1 MEAEPVLVGRPSFG
15 ARLLIPPRRARHLG
29 EASNMNSLRNA
40 ALMVGTLSLSAC
52 TAAPTAPDVGPLL
65 DTARPPY
72 VNQDSGARLT
82 GYLQVRLANLSPAAP
97 NLTICLSTV
106 AGTGAP
112 ETTGRILGQPD
123 PAAGVDGT
131 LPFPGVSPYVP
142 VPIYDTPGFGYVMR
156 LYSRDDLPF
165 ALGGACPAPESAIMP
180 LFTASLT
187 TADLSGVTHA
197 TVIAAG
203 VLPGTPVSCP
213 GTCPEPQIIVIPDD
227 PTPNPEGARVRLVH
241 AIPNVPVPIE
251 VCLDPDEVI
260 NLGAGMFSNG
270 PLPRMRVLPEAS
282 DTNGMVFGDTSEF
295 IETVPLRN
303 SGVLYVHA
311 VTTGVPSCN
320 AATQILGPYPF
331 PLPVPSGTPADVA
344 RTLDAGD
351 VITAFAF
358 GRAGNPCT
366 DDAMCI
372 EALGGDC
379 DTTTGMCEDDLSPSV
394 LPWQDVRG
402 PME

>member
-1 MEAEPVLVGRPSFG
+1 
-15 ARLLIPPRRARHLG
+15 
-29 EASNMNSLRNA
+29 MNSLRNSWFRHAWFRHA
-40 ALMVGTLSLSAC
+40 ALLVGSLSLGAC
-52 TAAPTAPDVGPLL
+52 STARTEPDVGPLL
-65 DTARPPY
+65 DTARAPFES
-72 VNQDSGARLT
+72 QDSGARLT

-97 NLTICLSTV
+97 NLTICLSTI

-123 PAAGVDGT
+123 AATGSDGT

-156 LYSRDDLPF
+156 LFSRDDLPF
-165 ALGGACPAPESAIMP
+165 ALAGPCPDAASDIMP
-180 LFTASLT
+180 LFTANLSTASL
-187 TADLSGVTHA
+187 AGVSRA

-203 VLPGTPVSCP
+203 VLPGTPVSCA
-213 GTCPEPQIIVIPDD
+213 GTCPAPQIILIPDD
-227 PTPNPEGARVRLVH
+227 PTPNPAGARVRLVH

-251 VCLDPDEVI
+251 VCLDADEVI
-260 NLGAGMFSNG
+260 NIGAGMFSNG
-270 PLPRMRVLPEAS
+270 PLPRTRVLPEAS
-282 DTNGMVFGDTSEF
+282 DTNGMVFGETSEF
-295 IETVPLRN
+295 IDTPPLRN

-311 VTTGVPSCN
+311 VMSGVPSCN
-320 AATQILGPYPF
+320 AATQILGPFPF

-366 DDAMCI
+366 DDTMCI
-372 EALGGDC
+372 AALGGVC
-379 DTTTGMCEDDLSPSV
+379 NTTRGMCVDALSPSV

>member
-1 MEAEPVLVGRPSFG
+1 MTL
-15 ARLLIPPRRARHLG
+15 H
-29 EASNMNSLRNA
+29 RNA
-40 ALMVGTLSLSAC
+40 ALLVGSLSAIAC
-52 TAAPTAPDVGPLL
+52 STATMEPDVGPLL
-65 DTARPPY
+65 DTARAPFES
-72 VNQDSGARLT
+72 QDGGARLT
-82 GYLQVRLANLSPAAP
+82 GYLEVRLANLSPAAP
-97 NLTICLSTV
+97 NLTICLSSI

-112 ETTGRILGQPD
+112 QTTGRILGQPD

-131 LPFPGVSPYVP
+131 LPFPGVSAYVP

-156 LYSRDDLPF
+156 LYSREDLPF
-165 ALGGACPAPESAIMP
+165 ALGGACPDAASAITP
-180 LFTASLT
+180 LFTASLSS
-187 TADLSGVTHA
+187 ASLAGVSHA

-203 VLPGTPVSCP
+203 VLPGTPVSCA
-213 GTCPEPQIIVIPDD
+213 GTCPAPQIIVIPDE
-227 PTPNPEGARVRLVH
+227 PTPNADGARVRWVH

-270 PLPRMRVLPEAS
+270 PAARTRVLPEAS
-282 DTNGMVFGDTSEF
+282 DTDGMVFGDTSEF
-295 IETVPLRN
+295 IDTPPLRN

-311 VTTGVPSCN
+311 VMSGVPSCN
-320 AATQILGPYPF
+320 AATQLLGPFPF

-358 GRAGNPCT
+358 GRAGDPCT
-366 DDAMCI
+366 DDGMCI
-372 EALGGDC
+372 AALHGEC
-379 DTTTGMCEDDLSPSV
+379 NTTRGTCQDDLSPSM